1 MSATPGRPQQARP
14 DVPGMQGGAVRG
26 TAMGGAES
34 LRTHRETSMQLRD
47 AQGPATAVFR
57 ADYAAPSFWIDT
69 VDLTFDLDPA
79 KTRVLNKMVLR
90 RNPDVPAQPLRLDGE
105 DLNLARVLV
114 NGQGASFRIDA
125 GQLVLEN
132 LPAAEEGAFELEIFT
147 TCAPIKNTKLMG
159 LFVSNDTFFTQCEAE
174 GFRRITYFLDRPD
187 VMASYSVLLR
197 ADKAKYPVLLSNG
210 NLVEHGLLEGP
221 GNEGRHFARW
231 VDPHRKPCYLFAL
244 VAGMLVAREQR
255 IRSRL
260 GNDHLLQVYVRP
272 GDLDKTEH
280 AMNSLMASVAWDEA
294 RFGLPLDLE
303 RFMIVATSDFNM
315 GAMENKGLNIFNTK
329 FVLANQA
336 TATDVDFSNIESVV
350 GHEYFH
356 NWTGNR
362 VTCRDWF
369 QLSLKEGLTVFRDQE
384 FSQDLCVEPSA
395 RAVKRIEDV
404 RVLRTA
410 QFPEDAGPMA
420 HPVRPDSYVEINN
433 FYTVTIYEK
442 GAEVVRMMQ
451 TLVGREGFEKGMTLY
466 FERHDGHA
474 VTCDDFAQA
483 IADANPGSA
492 LARLLPQFKRW
503 YSQAGTP
510 RVHAAGQYDP
520 AARSYTLTLTQTC
533 PPTPG
538 QADKEPFVIPV
549 ALCLLASDGAPLAL
563 HPAAGSEA
571 TPSSPSSSPSLFV
584 LTQASETLTFTD
596 VPEEPVPSIL
606 RGFSAPVV
614 LDFDYTDAQLLTLLA
629 HDEDAF
635 NRWEAGQ
642 RLAVRRAIRSITD
655 NAFAAH
661 QPPLDEAFIEAMRS
675 VLRHPTLDAA
685 FKELV
690 LTLPSETYLAEQ
702 LDVVDPQR
710 IHAVR
715 EAMRAQLAQA
725 LFDDWQ
731 WAFEAHRDNGAYQP
745 DPTSSG
751 RRALAGM
758 ALSQLCL
765 AAQRSGDT
773 VWPGKAY
780 QRFKDAG
787 NMTDRIN
794 ALGALVSGE
803 HALAAEALP
812 RFHAM
817 FKDEALVLDKWF
829 ALQAGAPDR
838 NGSALTAV
846 RQLMTHPDFTLR
858 NPNRARSLIFSYCSG
873 NPGGFHRRDAAGY
886 VFWSERVIELDAIN
900 PQVAARL
907 ARALDRW
914 KKLAEPYRS
923 AAREAL
929 GRVAAKSD
937 LSNDVREVIT
947 RAMD

>member
-1 MSATPGRPQQARP
+1 MLL
-14 DVPGMQGGAVRG
+14 
-26 TAMGGAES
+26 
-34 LRTHRETSMQLRD
+34 LREG
-47 AQGPATAVFR
+47 QGPATAIHR
-57 ADYAAPSFWIDT
+57 ADYQAPAYWIDT
-69 VDLTFDLDPA
+69 VDLSFDLDPA
-79 KTRVLNKMVLR
+79 KTRVLNKMTLR
-90 RNPDVPAQPLRLDGE
+90 RNPDVAAQPLRLDGE
-105 DLNLARVLV
+105 ELNLARVLV
-114 NGQGASFRIDA
+114 NGQGTSFKMD
-125 GQLVLEN
+125 GNQLVLEN
-132 LPAAEEGAFELEIFT
+132 LPEGTEPFSLEIFT
-147 TCAPIKNTKLMG
+147 TTCPSKNTKLMG
-159 LFVSNDTFFTQCEAE
+159 LYVSNDSFFTQCEAE

-187 VMASYSVLLR
+187 VMAMYTVTLR

-210 NLVEHGLLEGP
+210 NLVEHGDLD
-221 GNEGRHFARW
+221 EGRHFAKW
-231 VDPHRKPCYLFAL
+231 VDPHKKPAYLFAL
-244 VAGMLVAREQR
+244 VAGQLVAREQR
-255 IRSRL
+255 ITARN
-260 GNDHLLQVYVRP
+260 GKEHLLQVYVRP

-329 FVLANQA
+329 YVLANQA
-336 TATDVDFSNIESVV
+336 TATDVDYANIESVV

-362 VTCRDWF
+362 ITCRDWF

-384 FSQDLCVEPSA
+384 FSQDLCADPSA

-420 HPVRPDSYVEINN
+420 HAVRPDSYIEISN

-451 TLVGREGFEKGMTLY
+451 TLTSRAGFAKGMTLY
-466 FERHDGHA
+466 FERFDGQA

-492 LARLLPQFKRW
+492 LANLLPQFKRW

-510 RVHAAGQYDP
+510 RV
-520 AARSYTLTLTQTC
+520 AARGTYDAAAQTYTLHFSQSC
-533 PPTPG
+533 APTSG
-538 QADKEPFVIPV
+538 QPSKQPYVIPI
-549 ALCLLASDGAPLAL
+549 LLGLVGGTSGETLAL
-563 HPAAGSEA
+563 HAQDGPGEA
-571 TPSSPSSSPSLFV
+571 YSNYLFV
-584 LTQASETLTFTD
+584 VSEESASVTFTHIQ
-596 VPEEPVPSIL
+596 EEPVPSIL

-614 LDFDYTDAQLLTLLA
+614 LDFEYTDEQLLTLLA
-629 HDEDAF
+629 NDPDPF

-642 RLAVRRAIRSITD
+642 RLALQSAIKQIAARADSTGAGGLNDAYIS
-655 NAFAAH
+655 
-661 QPPLDEAFIEAMRS
+661 AMRS
-675 VLRHPTLDAA
+675 VLRSPQLDAA

-690 LTLPSETYLAEQ
+690 LTLPSETYIAEQ

-710 IHAVR
+710 IHTVR
-715 EAMRAQLAQA
+715 EAMRLQLATALQA
-725 LFDDWQ
+725 DWE
-731 WAFEAHRDNGAYQP
+731 WVYETHHDNGAYSP
-745 DPTSSG
+745 DPRSSG

-758 ALSQLCL
+758 ALTYLCL
-765 AAQRSGDT
+765 AAVQSDDA
-773 VWPGKAY
+773 VWPGKVL
-780 QRFKDAG
+780 QRFKDAS
-787 NMTDRIN
+787 NMTDRFN
-794 ALGALVSGE
+794 ALSALVGSG
-803 HALAAEALP
+803 HALAAPALA

-838 NGSALTAV
+838 GGQVLPAV
-846 RQLMTHPDFTLR
+846 RQLLTHADFSIR
-858 NPNRARSLIFSYCSG
+858 NPNRARSVIFSYCSA
-873 NPGGFHRRDAAGY
+873 NPGGFHRPDAAGY
-886 VFWSERVIELDAIN
+886 IFWAERVIELDSIN

-914 KKLAEPYRS
+914 KKLADPYRN

-929 GRVAAKSD
+929 ARVAAKSD
-937 LSNDVREVIT
+937 LSNDVREVVD
-947 RAMD
+947 RALAE

>member
-1 MSATPGRPQQARP
+1 M
-14 DVPGMQGGAVRG
+14 
-26 TAMGGAES
+26 
-34 LRTHRETSMQLRD
+34 LRD
-47 AQGPATAVFR
+47 AQPSVVHR
-57 ADYAAPSFWIDT
+57 ADYAPPAFQIQT
-69 VDLTFDLDPA
+69 VELTFDLDPA
-79 KTRVLNKMVLR
+79 KTRVLNKMTLR
-90 RNPDVPAQPLRLDGE
+90 RNPDVAAQALKLDGE

-114 NGQGASFRIDA
+114 NGQGTSFKLEEQ
-125 GQLVLEN
+125 QLVLEN
-132 LPAAEEGAFELEIFT
+132 LPAGNEPFELEIFT
-147 TCAPIKNTKLMG
+147 TCAPVKNTKLMG
-159 LFVSNDTFFTQCEAE
+159 LYVSNESFFTQCEAE

-187 VMASYSVLLR
+187 VMASYTVTLR
-197 ADKAKYPVLLSNG
+197 ADKARYPVLLSNG
-210 NLVEHGLLEGP
+210 NLLAQGPLEGA
-221 GNEGRHFARW
+221 GNEGRHFATW
-231 VDPHRKPCYLFAL
+231 VDPHKKPAYLFAL
-244 VAGMLVAREQR
+244 VAGKLVCREQR
-255 IRSRL
+255 ITSRA
-260 GNDHLLQVYVRP
+260 GRQHLLQVYVRP

-294 RFGLPLDLE
+294 RFGLALDLE

-329 FVLANQA
+329 YVLANQA
-336 TATDVDFSNIESVV
+336 TATDTDYANIESVV

-384 FSQDLCVEPSA
+384 FSQDLAGDTSA

-451 TLVGREGFEKGMTLY
+451 TLVGRAGFAKGMALY
-466 FERHDGHA
+466 FERHDGQA

-483 IADANPGSA
+483 IADANPGSD

-510 RVHAAGQYDP
+510 HLHASGSYD
-520 AARSYTLTLTQTC
+520 AQARSYTLTLAQSC
-533 PPTPG
+533 APTPD
-538 QADKEPFVIPV
+538 QALKQPFVIPV
-549 ALCLLASDGAPLAL
+549 GLGLLTSDGRELPLQLAGEAAPV
-563 HPAAGSEA
+563 AGA
-571 TPSSPSSSPSLFV
+571 RTFV
-584 LTQASETLTFTD
+584 LTEASETLRFVNIDT
-596 VPEEPVPSIL
+596 EPVPSIL
-606 RGFSAPVV
+606 RDFSAPVV
-614 LDFDYTDAQLLTLLA
+614 LEYDYSNEQLLALLA
-629 HDEDAF
+629 HDSDPF

-642 RLAVRRAIRSITD
+642 RLAVKRAIK
-655 NAFAAH
+655 AVAASAY
-661 QPPLDEAFIEAMRS
+661 PVDAKPLDEPYVEAMRS
-675 VLRHPTLDAA
+675 VLRHPVLDAA

-690 LTLPSETYLAEQ
+690 LTLPSETYIAEQ

-715 EAMRAQLAQA
+715 EAMRGQLATA
-725 LFDDWQ
+725 LAEDWA
-731 WAFEAHRDNGAYQP
+731 WAFETHQDSGGYRP
-745 DPTSSG
+745 DARSSG

-758 ALSQLCL
+758 ALTQLCL
-765 AAQRSGDT
+765 AARHNGDPSTSSGQAA

-787 NMTDRIN
+787 NMTDRFN
-794 ALGALVSGE
+794 ALHALVSSGHE
-803 HALAAEALP
+803 LAAPALA
-812 RFHAM
+812 RFHTL

-829 ALQAGAPDR
+829 ALQAGACDR
-838 NGSALTAV
+838 GGQVLPAV
-846 RQLMTHPDFTLR
+846 RQLMTHPDFHLR
-858 NPNRARSLIFSYCSG
+858 NPNRARSVIFSYCNA
-873 NPGGFHRRDAAGY
+873 NPGAFHRTDAAGY
-886 VFWSERVIELDAIN
+886 VFWSERVMELDGIN

-923 AAREAL
+923 AAREAIA
-929 GRVAAKSD
+929 RVAAKPD
-937 LSNDVREVIT
+937 LSNDVREVVGH
-947 RAMD
+947 ALAG